1 MKRSD
6 NKSHCPINF
15 SLETFGD
22 TWSLLIVRDIVYF
35 GKKTYGEFMESEEG
49 ISSNILASRLLLL
62 EQKGILVKKPHESDK
77 RKEVYFLSEKGLDV
91 IPILLEMAGWGAKHD
106 PETDAPQDWISIV
119 NADRAKIIGLIR
131 ETVQDGGSIFTGPN
145 SVISKLALI

>member
-1 MKRSD
+1 
-6 NKSHCPINF
+6 
-15 SLETFGD
+15 
-22 TWSLLIVRDIVYF
+22 
-35 GKKTYGEFMESEEG
+35 MESEEG